1 MVSDKDSVDKRILMM
16 SALTFIIML
25 GAGIITP
32 ILPKYAE
39 NLGASYIYVGFT
51 ISAFGLA
58 RIITDIPSGTLS
70 DIVGRRST
78 LLLGTTLYVASGLV
92 AAYATSIEHLI
103 IARFLQ
109 GVGAAVYTTPALAYV
124 ADILPPTQKGRYIG
138 YYQSSFFLGSVFGPS
153 LGGIL
158 ASVGGLRL
166 PFITLSALSLVSAL
180 ATYISVT
187 PTPTYRKGEVYERE
201 SILSIITATLRSRAM
216 VVSYV
221 AAVTTFF
228 LSTAIKFTLLP
239 IYSAKVLNLSEG
251 EIGLVLTLIALV
263 NFLMM
268 GRSGSIAD
276 KLGAELT
283 MIYGFILSGLTTA
296 LYPLSFNLPILLVIA
311 CGFGVT
317 TSLIVPAQVSL
328 AVKSSHPKH
337 RGLSM
342 GIYRIFSD
350 IGLIIGPI
358 LSGAFIEFLPISYA
372 FYFIAGICFFAA
384 FFIYLMQR
392 RP

>member
-1 MVSDKDSVDKRILMM
+1 LVDKRILMM
-16 SALTFIIML
+16 SASTFIIML
-25 GAGIITP
+25 GAGIIVP

-51 ISAFGLA
+51 VSAFGLA

-70 DIVGRRST
+70 DIVGRRFT
-78 LLLGTTLYVASGLV
+78 LLLGTILYVASGLV

-103 IARFLQ
+103 TARFLQ
-109 GVGAAVYTTPALAYV
+109 GVGAAVYTTSALAYV
-124 ADILPPTQKGRYIG
+124 ADILPPTKKGRYIG

-166 PFITLSALSLVSAL
+166 PFLTLSALSLVSAL
-180 ATYISVT
+180 ATHRYVT
-187 PTPTYRKGEVYERE
+187 TPSPTSRRGAVYERG

-216 VVSYV
+216 VVCCV
-221 AAVTTFF
+221 AAATTFI
-228 LSTAIKFTLLP
+228 LSTAIRFILLP
-239 IYSAKVLNLSEG
+239 IYSEKALNLSEG
-251 EIGLVLTLIALV
+251 EIGLVLTVIALV

-268 GRSGSIAD
+268 RRSGSIAD
-276 KLGAELT
+276 KLGAEPT

-296 LYPLSFNLPILLVIA
+296 FYPFSFNLPILLVIA
-311 CGFGVT
+311 CGFGVA
-317 TSLIVPAQVSL
+317 TSLIMPAQASL
-328 AVKSSHPKH
+328 AVESSHPMH

-350 IGLIIGPI
+350 IGLIVGPM
-358 LSGAFIEFLPISYA
+358 LSGALIEFLPISYA
-372 FYFIAGICFFAA
+372 FYFIAVVSFFAA
-384 FFIYLMQR
+384 FFIYSVR
-392 RP
+392 RGS